1 MTWPYSGSAF
11 CEGQQLARPGRVAQL
26 LQCLHFDLADAFAG
40 HPDRLADLFQRV
52 VGHSDSEPHPQNA
65 LLTWREPRERLGHAV
80 SERGGLGRRV
90 RIVRVRRL
98 EQIAQGGIAI
108 LADGNIE

>member
-1 MTWPYSGSAF
+1 MA
-11 CEGQQLARPGRVAQL
+11 EL
-26 LQCLHFDLADAFAG
+26 LKSLRFDLADAFAG
-40 HPDRLADLFQRV
+40 HPERFADLFQRV

-65 LLTWREPRERLGHAV
+65 LLTWRELRERLGHAV
-80 SERGGLGRRV
+80 SERGGLGRGM
-90 RIVRVRRL
+90 RIVSFRRL